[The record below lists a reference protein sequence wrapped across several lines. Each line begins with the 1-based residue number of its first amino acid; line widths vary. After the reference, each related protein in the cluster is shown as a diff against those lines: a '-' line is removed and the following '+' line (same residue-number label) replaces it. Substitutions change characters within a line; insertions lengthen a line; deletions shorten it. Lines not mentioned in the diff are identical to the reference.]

1 MSKVGAAILVLSAV
15 AYLWTPSYKTALFGL
30 TPGAILGGL
39 AAYLTLLQVFAKSR
53 LTFIPEFRRLLAVS
67 MGLLAWAAL
76 VYGFYGAY
84 PAAFRRILQIILGIS
99 VSCSVYM
106 FVRSSK
112 RVTIFIF
119 VLLAAGTISA
129 LVGIGQF
136 YVGGPFIDLWAALV
150 RPPEERLSLA
160 RVLVPGL
167 APTSI
172 LLGYQLTTLLP
183 LAVALLFSRPMF
195 INRILKG
202 LVVLISMTMMFALV
216 LSGSRSAIGSAFFGI
231 AFVVLLLRRRASRW
245 GPWLVIGLTFG
256 ILLYILVGV
265 FYQPARFLLLE
276 EDLSVAVRPSL
287 ALTALQYAFF
297 HPFGTG
303 IFRPTEEEYV
313 ILQFDPR
320 VAAHIGTLTPHNQ
333 FLNILVYYGF
343 PGLVMLI
350 AFYWLLFRTLRK
362 SWQVAVQ
369 NQDAYNYK
377 WMVGG
382 LIGAFLAYLINS
394 MFHNAGPFVG
404 DWFHWFVIGL
414 VFSVH
419 RLLLSLS
426 PAFYKR
432 FSLDQ
437 SFHWSKGGQ

>member
-1 MSKVGAAILVLSAV
+1 LFCLLSHICGPR
-15 AYLWTPSYKTALFGL
+15 LTSYKTALFGL
-30 TPGAILGGL
+30 TPGAILSGL
-39 AAYLTLLQVFAKSR
+39 AAYLALLQVFAKSR

-67 MGLLAWAAL
+67 MGLLVWAAL

-136 YVGGPFIDLWAALV
+136 YVGGPFIDLWATLV
-150 RPPEERLSLA
+150 SPPQERLSLA

-183 LAVALLFSRPMF
+183 LAVALLFSKSMF
-195 INRILKG
+195 GSRILKG
-202 LVVLISMTMMFALV
+202 LVVLVSITMVFALV
-216 LSGSRSAIGSAFFGI
+216 LSGSRSAIGGAFFGV
-231 AFVVLLLRRRASRW
+231 AFVVLLLRRRGSRW
-245 GPWLVIGLTFG
+245 APRVVMALTFG
-256 ILLYILVGV
+256 IFLYILVGV
-265 FYQPARFLLLE
+265 FYQPARFLLLG

-287 ALTALQYAFF
+287 ALTALQYAFL
-297 HPFGTG
+297 HPFGSG
-303 IFRPTEEEYV
+303 VYRPTEEEYV
-313 ILQFDPR
+313 VLHFDPR
-320 VAAHIGTLTPHNQ
+320 VAAMLVRLLLHNQ

-350 AFYWLLFRTLRK
+350 VFYWILFRTLRK
-362 SWQVAVQ
+362 SWRATVR
-369 NQDAYNYK
+369 NQHAYNYK

-382 LIGAFLAYLINS
+382 LSGAFLAYLINS

-404 DWFHWFVIGL
+404 DCFHWFFIGL
-414 VFSVH
+414 AFSIHHLV
-419 RLLLSLS
+419 LSSSPFSCDLSLLSPHYNRNWKAGVL
-426 PAFYKR
+426 
-432 FSLDQ
+432 
-437 SFHWSKGGQ
+437 